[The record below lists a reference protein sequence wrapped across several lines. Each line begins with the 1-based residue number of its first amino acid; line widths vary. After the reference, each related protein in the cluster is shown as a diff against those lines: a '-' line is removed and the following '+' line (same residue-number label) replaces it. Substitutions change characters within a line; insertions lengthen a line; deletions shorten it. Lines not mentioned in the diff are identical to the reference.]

1 MSESTPS
8 PPQYNPKAL
17 ARGAKNYG
25 EEYTKR
31 LLDRLNAIDPEFSQL
46 FQAFVYGGLY
56 DRDVIDHKTREL
68 CAVAALMMSGLPAQ
82 LRVHFTGCK
91 SYGATDEEIREVI
104 LQTVVYGGVAR
115 GMWALAE
122 FEKWKKE
129 DLMGFGDPR
138 VGAEAE

>member
-1 MSESTPS
+1 MSESTPP

-68 CAVAALMMSGLPAQ
+68 CAVAGLVVGGYFPQ
-82 LRVHFTGCK
+82 LRAHFEACRR
-91 SYGATDEEIREVI
+91 YGATDEEIREVI
-104 LQTVVYGGVAR
+104 LQMSVYAS
-115 GMWALAE
+115 MPAALTALNE
-122 FEKWKKE
+122 FESYRAAE
-129 DLMGFGDPR
+129 NPALGFGDPD
-138 VGAEAE
+138 A